1 MAESRTTHCNLTE
14 KNGSDALEVT
24 YQTAPPMHLQTATNE
39 KTRIDKNN
47 SGIGLIP

>member
-1 MAESRTTHCNLTE
+1 MTESRTTHCNLTE
-14 KNGSDALEVT
+14 KNCSDALEVT
-24 YQTAPPMHLQTATNE
+24 SKQPPMHLQTATNE